1 MCVLSPQCVSAA
13 MRDAEAAALVHSAR
27 RGRRRHCLGR
37 LPARHLMRLCGY
49 SSMRVAAGL
58 GLPEKQEDESV
69 VSKKVLKLAELIRN
83 AKSCVMLTGAG
94 ISTSAGVSD
103 FRGPNG
109 VWTAEKK
116 GVVPPASKS
125 FENVQPTLAVSRA
138 TACCVAS
145 RVLGWATDVHA
156 ALSAHGN
163 GRNGQSRIHQARHFP
178 GFCLLPP

>member
-1 MCVLSPQCVSAA
+1 VCVCAGLCAA
-13 MRDAEAAALVHSAR
+13 MRV
-27 RGRRRHCLGR
+27 GRRD
-37 LPARHLMRLCGY
+37 ARAPRCASAMRRRRRCILRVVARQLTWLCGY
-49 SSMRVAAGL
+49 AAMRGAAGL

-69 VSKKVLKLAELIRN
+69 VSKKVLKLAELIRK

-138 TACCVAS
+138 HSPLCCEPGVG
-145 RVLGWATDVHA
+145 LGD
-156 ALSAHGN
+156 
-163 GRNGQSRIHQARHFP
+163 
-178 GFCLLPP
+178 